1 MIRVFIAAVFLSVAV
16 WALPA
21 GIESAIRQSGI
32 PKSDISVYIK
42 EAGSS
47 SRVVASLNA
56 QTTRTPASVIKVM
69 TLYAAVLKL
78 GFDYRWPTQFYVN
91 GRIVNGTLRGNLIV
105 KGFGDPTLGSS
116 NLDAIVSQIK
126 QKGVRHITGSI
137 VIDRSY
143 FRVGTKNSS
152 KFDENP
158 YSPYNAMPDA
168 MMFNERVST
177 ICVEPRKNSVSKKS
191 PDGSYIIH
199 NQLKRV
205 NRPCRGRY
213 AWPHVKIDDSKAV
226 PEVWLKGTI
235 SKRCQKRDICQVITK
250 PYLSFYYA
258 LSAALKESGVTVDGT
273 MRLAKVP
280 KSARILFTHY
290 AVPLEKI
297 IAKTAKK
304 SNNLYARHILLLLG
318 AREFGAPATLEKGRR
333 AIRKILMAHG
343 ALGKGTLHIDNGSG
357 LSRSSKLNAKQLATL
372 LDHAYVR
379 YGMRWMQTLSIAG
392 VDGTIKRRFR
402 GTAARKRAWMK
413 TGTLKHAKNIAGYV
427 KSRNGRYY
435 TTVILV
441 NTKKSRW
448 KAAKLEDAI
457 ILWLVGYKGRGGSA
471 VVAAPDPVVKKDAYH
486 DVSVP
491 DAGIPKPFYVQAGSF
506 AHYPSHAY
514 LQKIARE
521 HLPYKVIPGREFKVL
536 IGPFATEKETR
547 RVLKRVRERISTG
560 AFLTTKTKLNTGGVR
575 LY

>member
-1 MIRVFIAAVFLSVAV
+1 MIRFIIAAMLVSAV
-16 WALPA
+16 GWALPA
-21 GIESAIRQSGI
+21 SIESAIRQSGI
-32 PKSDISVYIK
+32 PKSDISIYIK

-47 SRVVASLNA
+47 DRVIASLNA

-91 GRIVNGTLRGNLIV
+91 GRIVNGTLQGDLIV
-105 KGFGDPTLGSS
+105 KGFGDPTLDSS
-116 NLDAIVSQIK
+116 DLDAIVSQIK
-126 QKGVRHITGSI
+126 QKGIRRITGNI

-143 FRVGTKNSS
+143 FQVGTKNSS

-177 ICVEPRKNSVSKKS
+177 ICVEPKKNSVSKKT
-191 PDGSYIIH
+191 PDKSYIIH

-205 NRPCRGRY
+205 NKPCRGRY
-213 AWPHVKIDDSKAV
+213 AWPHIKIDDSKAV
-226 PEVWLKGTI
+226 PEVWLKGKI
-235 SKRCQKRDICQVITK
+235 SKRCRRRDLCQVITK

-258 LSAALKESGVTVDGT
+258 LSAAMKEAGIAVSGT
-273 MRLAKVP
+273 MRLRKVP
-280 KSARILFTHY
+280 NSAKLLFTYY
-290 AVPLEKI
+290 AVPFERI
-297 IAKTAKK
+297 VAKTAKK

-318 AREFGAPATLEKGRR
+318 AKEFGAPATLEKGRR
-333 AIRKILMAHG
+333 AVRKILAAHG
-343 ALGKGTLHIDNGSG
+343 ALGRGMLHIDNGCG
-357 LSRSSKLNAKQLATL
+357 LSRSARLNAALLATL
-372 LDHAYVR
+372 LDNAYMR

-441 NTKKSRW
+441 NTKKGRW
-448 KAAKLEDAI
+448 KAAKLEDTI
-457 ILWLVGYKGRGGSA
+457 ILWLVGYKGRGA
-471 VVAAPDPVVKKDAYH
+471 RKAL
-486 DVSVP
+486 SVP
-491 DAGIPKPFYVQAGSF
+491 KPLALPQDYRTEEITDTDVPKPFYVQAGSF
-506 AHYPSHAY
+506 KHYPKHDY
-514 LQKIARE
+514 LQKIE
-521 HLPYKVIPGREFKVL
+521 KEKFPYKVIPGKEFKVI
-536 IGPFATEKETR
+536 IGPFATEKKTR
-547 RVLKRVRERISTG
+547 QVLKRVRKHISSG
-560 AFLTTKTKLNTGGVR
+560 AFLTTKAKLNTEGVR

>member
-1 MIRVFIAAVFLSVAV
+1 MIRFIIAAVLVSAFG

-21 GIESAIRQSGI
+21 SIESAIRQSGI
-32 PKSDISVYIK
+32 PKSDISIYIK
-42 EAGSS
+42 EAGSGH
-47 SRVVASLNA
+47 RVVASLNA
-56 QTTRTPASVIKVM
+56 KTTRTPASVIKVM

-78 GFDYRWPTQFYVN
+78 GFDYRWPTQFYTA
-91 GRIVNGTLRGNLIV
+91 GRIVNGTLKGDLII
-105 KGFGDPTLGSS
+105 KGFGDPTLNSAD
-116 NLDAIVSQIK
+116 LDAIVAQIK
-126 QKGVRHITGSI
+126 QKGIRRITGNI

-177 ICVEPRKNSVSKKS
+177 ICVEPQTNSVSKKT
-191 PDGSYIIH
+191 PDKSYIIH

-205 NRPCRGRY
+205 NKPCRGRY

-226 PEVWLKGTI
+226 PEVWLKGKI
-235 SKRCQKRDICQVITK
+235 SKRCRKRDICQVITK

-258 LSAALKESGVTVDGT
+258 LSAALKDAGITVGGT
-273 MRLAKVP
+273 MRLRKVP
-280 KSARILFTHY
+280 ADAKILFTHY
-290 AVPLEKI
+290 AAPFEKI
-297 IAKTAKK
+297 VAKTAKK
-304 SNNLYARHILLLLG
+304 SNNLYARHIMLLLG
-318 AREFGAPATLEKGRR
+318 AKVFGAPATLEKGRR
-333 AIRKILMAHG
+333 AVRKILASHG
-343 ALGKGTLHIDNGSG
+343 ALGQGMLHIDNGSG
-357 LSRSSKLNAKQLATL
+357 LSRSSRLNAKQLAIL
-372 LDHAYVR
+372 LDHAYMH

-441 NTKKSRW
+441 NTKKGRW

-457 ILWLVGYKGRGGSA
+457 ILWLVGYKGRGAPSGAPLPKASSKQ
-471 VVAAPDPVVKKDAYH
+471 VPQVASESSETDL
-486 DVSVP
+486 
-491 DAGIPKPFYVQAGSF
+491 PKPFYIQAGSF
-506 AHYPSHAY
+506 AHYPKHAY
-514 LQKIARE
+514 LQQLKQRA
-521 HLPYKVIPGREFKVL
+521 LPYTVLPGKEFKVL

-547 RVLKRVRERISTG
+547 RVLERVRREINSG
-560 AFLTTKTKLNTGGVR
+560 AFLTTKAKLNTEGVR